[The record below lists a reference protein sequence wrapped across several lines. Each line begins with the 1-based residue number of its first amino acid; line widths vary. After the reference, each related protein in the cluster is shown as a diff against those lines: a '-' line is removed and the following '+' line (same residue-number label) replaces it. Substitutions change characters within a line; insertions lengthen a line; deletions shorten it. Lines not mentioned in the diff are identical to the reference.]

1 MVQVRN
7 IDIELGWSQIK
18 LDQEWETAQHEL
30 LKYIDDMDRRFTDLY
45 NWIESLTVPE
55 YTTTQRDALASP
67 QNGQMIYNRTTN
79 RIEIRQAGGWKYL
92 TVSSV

>member
-7 IDIELGWSQIK
+7 IDIELGWSQID
-18 LDQEWETAQHEL
+18 LEQEEWQSEL
-30 LKYIDDMDRRFTDLY
+30 MKYIDDMDRRFTDLY

-67 QNGQMIYNRTTN
+67 QNGQMIYNSTTS

>member
-7 IDIELGWSQIK
+7 VNIDLGWSQID
-18 LDQEWETAQHEL
+18 LEQEEWKPEL
-30 LKYIDDMDRRFTDLY
+30 MRFIDDMDRRFTDLY

-67 QNGQMIYNRTTN
+67 QNGQMIYNSTTS

>member
-7 IDIELGWSQIK
+7 VNIDLGWSQID
-18 LDQEWETAQHEL
+18 LEQEEWKPEL
-30 LKYIDDMDRRFTDLY
+30 MRFIDDMDRRFTDLY

-67 QNGQMIYNRTTN
+67 QNGQMIYNSTTN

>member
-7 IDIELGWSQIK
+7 IDIELGWSQID
-18 LDQEWETAQHEL
+18 LEQEEWKSEL
-30 LKYIDDMDRRFTDLY
+30 MKYIDDMDRRFTDLY

-67 QNGQMIYNRTTN
+67 QNGQMIYNSTTN

>member
-7 IDIELGWSQIK
+7 IDIELGGSQIK

-67 QNGQMIYNRTTN
+67 QTGQMIYNSTTN
-79 RIEIRQAGGWKYL
+79 RIEIRQAGGWKNL

>member
-7 IDIELGWSQIK
+7 IDIELGWSQID
-18 LDQEWETAQHEL
+18 LEQEEWKSEL
-30 LKYIDDMDRRFTDLY
+30 MKYIDDMDRRFTDLY

-67 QNGQMIYNRTTN
+67 QNGQMIYNSTTS

>member
-18 LDQEWETAQHEL
+18 LDQERETSQHEL

-67 QNGQMIYNRTTN
+67 QNGQMIYNSTTN

>member
-7 IDIELGWSQIK
+7 LDIDLGWSQVK
-18 LDQEWETAQHEL
+18 LEDDQHEL
-30 LKYIDDMDRRFTDLY
+30 RKFIDDTDRRFTDLF

-67 QNGQMIYNRTTN
+67 QNGQMIYNSTTN
-79 RIEIRQAGGWKYL
+79 RIEIRQNGAWVYITNVTGVTG
-92 TVSSV
+92 V

>member
-7 IDIELGWSQIK
+7 ININLGWSQID
-18 LDQEWETAQHEL
+18 LEQEEWKSEL
-30 LKYIDDMDRRFTDLY
+30 MRFIDDMDRRFTDLY

-67 QNGQMIYNRTTN
+67 QNGQMIYNSTTN

>member
-1 MVQVRN
+1 MVQVGN
-7 IDIELGWSQIK
+7 IDIELGWSQID
-18 LDQEWETAQHEL
+18 LEQEEWKSEL
-30 LKYIDDMDRRFTDLY
+30 MKYIDDMDRRFTDLY

-67 QNGQMIYNRTTN
+67 QNGQMIYNSTTS

>member
-7 IDIELGWSQIK
+7 INIDLGWSQVD
-18 LDQEWETAQHEL
+18 LDNEWEEAQHEL
-30 LKYIDDMDRRFTDLY
+30 RKFIDDTDRRFTDLF

-55 YTTTQRDALASP
+55 YTTAQRDALDSP
-67 QNGQMIYNRTTN
+67 QDGQMIYNSTTN

-92 TVSSV
+92 TVTGV

>member
-7 IDIELGWSQIK
+7 IDIQLGWSQIK

-67 QNGQMIYNRTTN
+67 QNGQMIYNSTTN

>member
-67 QNGQMIYNRTTN
+67 QNGQMIHNSTTN

>member
-7 IDIELGWSQIK
+7 ININLGWSQID
-18 LDQEWETAQHEL
+18 LEQEEWKSEL
-30 LKYIDDMDRRFTDLY
+30 MRFIDDMDRRFTDLY

-67 QNGQMIYNRTTN
+67 QNGQMIYNSTTT
-79 RIEIRQAGGWKYL
+79 RFEIRQAGGWKYL

>member
-18 LDQEWETAQHEL
+18 LDQELETAQHEL

-67 QNGQMIYNRTTN
+67 QNGQMIYNSTTS

>member
-1 MVQVRN
+1 MAQVRN
-7 IDIELGWSQIK
+7 ININLGWSQVDV
-18 LDQEWETAQHEL
+18 DQEWDEAQHEIRRF
-30 LKYIDDMDRRFTDLY
+30 IDDMDRRFTDLY

-67 QNGQMIYNRTTN
+67 QNGQMIYNSTTN